1 MSVAGFTGPFGQV
14 WQTSIAGAYVRR
26 AAKIDDNQREIV
38 KALRKSGVE
47 VLSLAAVGQG
57 CPDLLCY
64 RADTLFIL
72 EVKDG
77 LKFRSKQ
84 KLTPHQTKF
93 AKRWPVQVV
102 NSVESALQAVG
113 LKESG

>member
-1 MSVAGFTGPFGQV
+1 MM
-14 WQTSIAGAYVRR
+14 VRSR
-26 AAKIDDNQREIV
+26 ARIDDNQKEIV
-38 KALRKSGVE
+38 RALRKSGVE

-57 CPDLLCY
+57 CPDLLCF
-64 RADTLFIL
+64 RADKLFIL
-72 EVKDG
+72 EIKDG

-102 NSVESALQAVG
+102 NSIESALEAVG
-113 LKESG
+113 L